1 MAQTGRSHVN
11 VLLRRSLPALAL
23 AGVVWAIASSLF
35 TIDVT
40 EYGLVTRFGRV
51 VRVVAEPG
59 LYVTVPFDRVVR
71 LDKRVL
77 FSRLPRSEYLTV
89 DKKNIVIESLATWR
103 IADPERFL
111 GAFTSEAVAEQL
123 LGDAISATIGS
134 VLGQFPASALI
145 SADAAESRY
154 RPIISLIARQVA
166 EFARPA
172 YGIDVISLDLRGLS
186 LPERNRVHVFD
197 RMTAERAK
205 IAKENRS
212 AGELQ
217 ARKITAEADHERV
230 RIEAEA
236 AGTGERTRAQGDAEA
251 SRTYAAA
258 FGQDAKFYQF
268 LRTLQAYDKILDD
281 KTTVFLPADA
291 EVLRMLHFDVH
302 PTPGEPSPG
311 AAAPVGAAGPPQ
323 GPNGLSADADR
334 LLKRKSGEE
343 LR

>member
-1 MAQTGRSHVN
+1 MS
-11 VLLRRSLPALAL
+11 VLLRRLLPAVIL
-23 AGVVWAIASSLF
+23 AGVVWALASSLF
-35 TIDVT
+35 TVDVT

-59 LYVTVPFDRVVR
+59 LHVTAPFDRVVR

-77 FSRLPRSEYLTV
+77 FSRPPRSEYLTV
-89 DKKNIVIESLATWR
+89 DKKNVVIESLATWR
-103 IADPERFL
+103 IADPERFV
-111 GAFTSEAVAEQL
+111 GAFTSEAAAEQL
-123 LGDAISATIGS
+123 LGDGISAAIGS

-145 SADAAESRY
+145 SADPAESRY
-154 RPIISLIARQVA
+154 RPIISAIARQVA
-166 EFARPA
+166 DFARPA
-172 YGIDVISLDLRGLS
+172 YGIDVISLDIRGLS
-186 LPERNRVHVFD
+186 LPEQNRAHVFD

-230 RIEAEA
+230 HIEAEA
-236 AGTGERTRAQGDAEA
+236 VGAGARIRAQADAEA

-281 KTTVFLPADA
+281 KTMLFLPADA
-291 EVLRMLHFDVH
+291 EVLRALRFEAQ
-302 PTPGEPSPG
+302 PAAGEPAPG
-311 AAAPVGAAGPPQ
+311 TPAPVGAVGPPRER
-323 GPNGLSADADR
+323 GALSAADADR
-334 LLKRKSGEE
+334 LLKKRFEE
-343 LR
+343 EPK